1 MMQGNWLDKAVE
13 RRTGQSASCPDHR
26 SDNSFMFKGIVLEHR
41 HQNDRDY
48 ECGQADNPK
57 VSLETIHGFRHRLS
71 RIGVSDN
78 ELLRLAVSTH

>member
-1 MMQGNWLDKAVE
+1 VQAV
-13 RRTGQSASCPDHR
+13 RTIALIIVS
-26 SDNSFMFKGIVLEHR
+26 MFKGIVLEHR